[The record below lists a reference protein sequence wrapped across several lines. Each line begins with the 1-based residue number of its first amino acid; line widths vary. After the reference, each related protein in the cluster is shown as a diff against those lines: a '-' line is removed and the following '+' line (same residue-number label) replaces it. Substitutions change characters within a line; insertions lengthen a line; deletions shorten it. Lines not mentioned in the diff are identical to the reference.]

1 MKVGARVFKTGI
13 AIVIAIYVAT
23 AFNVPAPVLAG
34 ISAVFAVQP
43 TIYRSYRTLIDQI
56 QANIIGFLI
65 AISFVLLFGN
75 DPLLIGLAAIITI
88 VINLQL
94 KNENQLTISLVT
106 LILIMEQQDGN
117 FTEFAFWRV
126 AAILIGILSAFIVNL
141 VFLPPK
147 YETKLYKRISTTTD
161 DILQW
166 IRIGSRSSTEHIMM
180 KKDINRIKENVTKAD
195 SLYALYKEERET
207 FRKNT
212 VAKSRKLVIYR
223 YMIAT
228 NKRSLDI
235 LKRLHRFEN
244 EFHQMPED
252 FQIQVHHQLDLLL
265 RKHEHIH
272 LKFIGKVKPGLMLE
286 ESTDTYNKQLLIDIV
301 KGFRLNTDEDSPV
314 HYHMVTLISSM
325 LEYGDYLEHL
335 EMLVNSFHSYHKSEN
350 KSIKI
355 NDDDQL

>member
-23 AFNVPAPVLAG
+23 ALNVPAPVLAG

-43 TIYRSYRTLIDQI
+43 TLYRSYRTLIDQI

-88 VINLQL
+88 VINLKL

-117 FTEFAFWRV
+117 FTEFAYWRV
-126 AAILIGILSAFIVNL
+126 AAILIGILSAFVVNL
-141 VFLPPK
+141 LFLPPR
-147 YETKLYKRISTTTD
+147 YETKLYKRISSTTD
-161 DILQW
+161 EILQW
-166 IRIGSRSSTEHIMM
+166 IRIGSRSSTEHSMM
-180 KKDINRIKENVTKAD
+180 KKDIKRIKEHVVKTD

-207 FRKNT
+207 FKRNT
-212 VAKSRKLVIYR
+212 IAKSRKLVIYR
-223 YMIAT
+223 YMMAT
-228 NKRSLDI
+228 NKRALDI

-244 EFHQMPED
+244 EFHQMPEE
-252 FQIQVHHQLDLLL
+252 FQLHVQRQLDLLL

-272 LKFIGKVKPGLMLE
+272 LKFIGKVKTGLLLE
-286 ESTDTYNKQLLIDIV
+286 ESEDHYNKQLLLDIL
-301 KGFRLNTDEDSPV
+301 KGFRLNADEDTPV

-335 EMLVNSFHSYHKSEN
+335 EMLVHSFHSYHKTEN
-350 KSIKI
+350 KSVQLI
-355 NDDDQL
+355 DDDQL